1 MTATLD
7 PRRASSA
14 ARLSAVVVLPTPPFA
29 CTNPT
34 TRLILSTRDCDAGMV
49 GQNVI
54 FLLMRPWPS
63 RGSCGLYAMTLDEF
77 EDVLKQLTPGQG
89 AHVPYDTYRALFPPG
104 EPNATARARAYE

>member
-1 MTATLD
+1 M
-7 PRRASSA
+7 RAWW
-14 ARLSAVVVLPTPPFA
+14 
-29 CTNPT
+29 
-34 TRLILSTRDCDAGMV
+34 DK
-49 GQNVI
+49 NVI

-104 EPNATARARAYE
+104 EPNATARARAYEFARSHSCQIESHPNERVVVFYKHNVESDIPF

>member
-1 MTATLD
+1 M
-7 PRRASSA
+7 RAWW
-14 ARLSAVVVLPTPPFA
+14 
-29 CTNPT
+29 
-34 TRLILSTRDCDAGMV
+34 DK
-49 GQNVI
+49 NVI

-104 EPNATARARAYE
+104 EPNATARARAYEFARSHSCQIESHPNERVVVFYKPNVESDIPF